1 MQTHLV
7 SNKLNSS
14 EAKFLFKIRT
24 CMLGVKTNFKEKF
37 KNNLSCQESLLVQ
50 LSILKTRQPSID
62 LFSYDLNI
70 VVPALKKF
78 RALWRKRE
86 ILLSNK
92 TKNSFEADKWP
103 MSSYVVFYNKMLS
116 LTLCNVVTI

>member
-1 MQTHLV
+1 
-7 SNKLNSS
+7 
-14 EAKFLFKIRT
+14 
-24 CMLGVKTNFKEKF
+24 MLGVKTNFKEKI

>member
-37 KNNLSCQESLLVQ
+37 KNNLSCQIC
-50 LSILKTRQPSID
+50 LSHTDTQEGILTCSALNTENKTTKYMDQ
-62 LFSYDLNI
+62 FSHDLNI
-70 VVPALKKF
+70 FVPALK
-78 RALWRKRE
+78 
-86 ILLSNK
+86 
-92 TKNSFEADKWP
+92 
-103 MSSYVVFYNKMLS
+103 
-116 LTLCNVVTI
+116 